1 MPLSSGSAVA
11 VCSISVVLAT
21 SGVAHAEEDP
31 ASPRSVAEE
40 RAPEPATARGIAPSS
55 FASNAG
61 GPPAPRRARHA
72 AKRFVVARDFGLS
85 VPVGQLA
92 EEAATMYGP
101 LVRLGFHVTDSFEVG
116 IRAGYQRGFNKTVD
130 GTASSLSSVPINAGV
145 RWFVL
150 GDRSG
155 PYAGA
160 ELGANVFR
168 QKHGPRTSF
177 FDVSADSTWVRPSA
191 NFGAGFV
198 WSRSQPVDIRVH
210 LACLDLL
217 AKGGPQ
223 NTLAIGIAAGYSIF
237 F

>member
-1 MPLSSGSAVA
+1 MPLSPGSTVA
-11 VCSISVVLAT
+11 VCSISVVVAT
-21 SGVAHAEEDP
+21 SGVARAEEDP
-31 ASPRSVAEE
+31 ASTGSVAEE
-40 RAPEPATARGIAPSS
+40 RAPEPATARAIAPSR
-55 FASNAG
+55 FASNADA
-61 GPPAPRRARHA
+61 PPAPRRARHA
-72 AKRFVVARDFGLS
+72 AKRFVVARDYGLP

-116 IRAGYQRGFNKTVD
+116 VRAGYQRGFDKTVD
-130 GTASSLSSVPINAGV
+130 GVSGSLSSVPINAGG

-155 PYAGA
+155 PYAST
-160 ELGANVFR
+160 ELGVNVFR

-177 FDVSADSTWVRPSA
+177 FDVGADSTWVRPSA
-191 NFGAGFV
+191 NIGAGFV
-198 WSRSQPVDIRVH
+198 WSRAQPVDLRVH
-210 LACLDLL
+210 LASLDLL

-223 NTLAIGIAAGYSIF
+223 NTLAIGIVAGYSIF